1 MEMEEKPVPAVP
13 LLALYVVPDDL
24 AIMRMMVA
32 WVLTHIFQNLTTAHM
47 KKI

>member
-24 AIMRMMVA
+24 ATMRMMVA
-32 WVLTHIFQNLTTAHM
+32 VVLTHIFQNLTTAHTKRM
-47 KKI
+47 